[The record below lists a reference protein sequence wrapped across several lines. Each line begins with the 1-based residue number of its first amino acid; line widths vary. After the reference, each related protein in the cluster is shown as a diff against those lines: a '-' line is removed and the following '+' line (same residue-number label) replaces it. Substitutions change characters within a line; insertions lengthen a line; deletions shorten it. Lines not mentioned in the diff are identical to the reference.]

1 MSMVRNLQ
9 YLYSA
14 GVIATD
20 GTIGRVLDFLFDD
33 RSWTIRY
40 LVVDVRTWMV
50 RHDVVIPIEAIH
62 ELDWEKKNFHVR
74 LTRVQVRESPDLDAR
89 RPVSRQ
95 QEMAVRNF
103 YGWPKYWHDMEID
116 LPVRGKYDFPAAAG
130 DDPHLRSTE
139 AIAGYG
145 VLEGNRELGHVESF
159 VMDDSSWHIGYLGVR
174 TGSWLD
180 QHSILVPT
188 PWVKS
193 ISWSGCRVSLH
204 DTYKH
209 HLASAK

>member
-1 MSMVRNLQ
+1 MIRNLQ
-9 YLYSA
+9 DLNGA

-40 LVVDVRTWMV
+40 LVVDVRTWLV
-50 RHDVVIPIEAIH
+50 RHDVVIPVEAVI
-62 ELDWEKKNFHVR
+62 ELDWERKKFHVQ
-74 LTRVQVRESPDLDAR
+74 LTQAQVRTSPDLDTR
-89 RPVSRQ
+89 KPVSRQ
-95 QEMAVRNF
+95 QEMAVRTF

-116 LPVRGKYDFPAAAG
+116 LPVREKQEFPAASG

-139 AIAGYG
+139 AITGYG
-145 VLEGNRELGHVESF
+145 VLEGNKELGHVESF
-159 VMDDSSWHIGYLGVR
+159 VMDDSSWHIGYLGLK
-174 TGSWLD
+174 TGSWLNH
-180 QHSILVPT
+180 HSMLVPT

-193 ISWSGCRVSLH
+193 ISWSGCRVWLH

-209 HLASAK
+209 RLAPAK